1 MTQSIRW
8 LQYEIADRMLQKLD
22 IVKLQ
27 AKDILIIPDFPGVH
41 TSFLRNRFPKASL
54 HTAPELRMT
63 AVEAYRYKASRML
76 DAVLSF
82 FRFGSTV
89 SLDSYRKTGKLD
101 LPDNSIDLIFS
112 DLFLQDLPDPRHF
125 LKECWRVL
133 REGGLLTFSYLGPDT
148 GKELKSIDWPK
159 EYFLKNLLSP
169 WDMHDLGDALIGEG
183 FSDPVMDMEFIN
195 LTYESDATAL
205 TDAKNLG
212 LIQAPSNSA
221 TSSIL
226 PKLSDRLTL
235 EVVYGH
241 AWAIGKHLAKAQD
254 HVAYIDLNQIQ
265 RKSGRDPA

>member
-112 DLFLQDLPDPRHF
+112 DLFFARFTRPQAFPKRMLAS
-125 LKECWRVL
+125 V
-133 REGGLLTFSYLGPDT
+133 EGGRSFN
-148 GKELKSIDWPK
+148 
-159 EYFLKNLLSP
+159 F
-169 WDMHDLGDALIGEG
+169 
-183 FSDPVMDMEFIN
+183 
-195 LTYESDATAL
+195 
-205 TDAKNLG
+205 
-212 LIQAPSNSA
+212 
-221 TSSIL
+221 
-226 PKLSDRLTL
+226 
-235 EVVYGH
+235 
-241 AWAIGKHLAKAQD
+241 
-254 HVAYIDLNQIQ
+254 
-265 RKSGRDPA
+265 